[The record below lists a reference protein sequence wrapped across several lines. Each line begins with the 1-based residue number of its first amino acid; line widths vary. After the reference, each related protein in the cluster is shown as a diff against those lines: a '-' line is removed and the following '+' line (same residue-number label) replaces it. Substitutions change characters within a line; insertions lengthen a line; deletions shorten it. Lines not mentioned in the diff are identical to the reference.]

1 MSPGS
6 VTHEIDVAIDDLD
19 DLIDSSPAVP
29 LTSAVRIDAEVV
41 REAVGRLRPQATV
54 LLGTMPERAGPTAD
68 VFTVI
73 DEIEASVAT
82 ARRIPLTEQ
91 LQIDKFRVS
100 DLLSRLRLAV
110 AKARASLL
118 PAPHPRA
125 IATLAAIDAVDDLV
139 FEAKRPL
146 FSYVRTLDET
156 ALRDASARLRRAV
169 DEWTGRAGEREPPV
183 IDMFSALD
191 ELDELMRTAKRAW
204 RSGGLRLDPEAIYDL
219 LDRLR
224 FGVNQ
229 VSQR

>member
-6 VTHEIDVAIDDLD
+6 VTHDIDVAIDGLD

-41 REAVGRLRPQATV
+41 REAVGRLRPPATV
-54 LLGTMPERAGPTAD
+54 LLGTMPERAGPTAE

-118 PAPHPRA
+118 PAPHPRV

-146 FSYVRTLDET
+146 FSDDRTLDET
-156 ALRDASARLRRAV
+156 ALRDASAQLRRAV
-169 DEWTGRAGEREPPV
+169 DEWTGPRRRA
-183 IDMFSALD
+183 
-191 ELDELMRTAKRAW
+191 RTPGRRHVQRA
-204 RSGGLRLDPEAIYDL
+204 R
-219 LDRLR
+219 
-224 FGVNQ
+224 
-229 VSQR
+229 